1 VSAVTALA
9 ERLRLAWIVHSN
21 DRLTGR
27 RTGTRTMDPKLT
39 MFVVLIGSIIALSNL
54 RVEHLTRLKDELSL
68 RRWRKT
74 NPLTN

>member
-1 VSAVTALA
+1 MQ
-9 ERLRLAWIVHSN
+9 SN

-39 MFVVLIGSIIALSNL
+39 MFVVLFGSIIALSNL
-54 RVEHLTRLKDELSL
+54 RVDHLARLKDGLSL

-74 NPLTN
+74 NPVTG

>member
-1 VSAVTALA
+1 
-9 ERLRLAWIVHSN
+9 
-21 DRLTGR
+21 
-27 RTGTRTMDPKLT
+27 MDLKLT

-74 NPLTN
+74 NPVAG